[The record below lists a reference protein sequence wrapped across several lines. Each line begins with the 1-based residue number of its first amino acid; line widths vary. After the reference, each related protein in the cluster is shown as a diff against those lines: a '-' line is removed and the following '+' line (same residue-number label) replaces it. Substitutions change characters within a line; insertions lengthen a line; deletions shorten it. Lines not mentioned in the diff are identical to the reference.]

1 MKHCAI
7 SCYLNAIAAVAGAA
21 GILLTVL
28 SSTATADNA
37 LRGLG
42 LTVAA
47 GAAAVALVL
56 LAIWMPT
63 RKGNHDPIS
72 AVSVVAAI
80 ALFTYVFGQVV
91 SQRIMLIA
99 GLFSFNAGNTAGW
112 GVFRLVVAAS
122 VCLLA
127 ANLLLVVGS
136 FNRSVK

>member
-7 SCYLNAIAAVAGAA
+7 ACYLNGIAAVTGAA
-21 GILLTVL
+21 GVLLTVL

-37 LRGLG
+37 LSGLG

-63 RKGNHDPIS
+63 RKGNHDPVS

-99 GLFSFNAGNTAGW
+99 GLFSFNAGNAAGW

-122 VCLLA
+122 ACLLA